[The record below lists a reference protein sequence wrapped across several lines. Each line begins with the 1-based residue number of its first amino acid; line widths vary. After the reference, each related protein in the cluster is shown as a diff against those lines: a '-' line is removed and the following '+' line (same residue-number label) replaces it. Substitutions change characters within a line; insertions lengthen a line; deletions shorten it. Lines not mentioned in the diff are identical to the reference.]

1 MEKESSQEIPLL
13 TYNSLY
19 NLLREEKKTKT
30 LQILPE
36 LFYEAEKKFLED
48 KNNEIK
54 KLKNSQEIEKIRKE
68 KNILKNSIKII
79 EELLSL
85 RCSKI
90 ANIAI
95 KNELLGEEILSK
107 KGILKKEEIFLESV
121 IKATKKLKND

>member
-1 MEKESSQEIPLL
+1 MEQETSQEIPLL

-30 LQILPE
+30 LQNLPE
-36 LFYEAEKKFLED
+36 LFYEAQEKFLED
-48 KNNEIK
+48 KNNEIT
-54 KLKNSQEIEKIRKE
+54 KLKTSQEIEKLRKE

-90 ANIAI
+90 ANIGI

-107 KGILKKEEIFLESV
+107 KGILEKEEIFLESV
-121 IKATKKLKND
+121 IKATKKIKK